1 MKSRVIFAAAFF
13 ALASLPTMNWAQEP
27 EADSAEFGQDR
38 FETKRDDGENPFAA
52 KQLEEHKLQ
61 LKIQEK
67 QLRKQ
72 ADEMRKHGEFA
83 AKEAHK
89 QAELAQIKFRSVFRG
104 PGNPRFMNE
113 INEQAAKYRDAD
125 NEEEKSTALKNLNQ
139 VVDKCFED
147 DMKVREQELASIE
160 ERLNKLR
167 AQLDRR
173 RAKKQEIV
181 DLQVKVVINDAEGL
195 GFYSESKGDMFKFRV
210 PMPVVTE
217 MARPWE
223 APATWEQAVPPPF
236 PGAAPGPVPAAA
248 PAPPAPVGTIRI
260 EGRGMEIGPPVPTS
274 VVKLEKSADGELT
287 LVPQPVFDRR
297 PLSLGAEGDLVRLL
311 QFQLNT
317 RLEPSPNLDVDAD
330 FGPATEQAVKDF
342 QKQEDLEVTG
352 VVDEA
357 TRKELDRR
365 N

>member
-1 MKSRVIFAAAFF
+1 MNHRVVFAAVFF
-13 ALASLPTMNWAQEP
+13 AAASLPTINWAQEP
-27 EADSAEFGQDR
+27 AEKSSDN
-38 FETKRDDGENPFAA
+38 GENPFAA
-52 KQLEEHKLQ
+52 KLLEERKIE

-67 QLRKQ
+67 ELRKQ
-72 ADEMRKHGEFA
+72 ADEMRKHAEFA

-104 PGNPRFMNE
+104 PGNPRFMTE
-113 INEQAAKYRDAD
+113 INEQAAKYRDAE
-125 NEEEKSTALKNLNQ
+125 NEEDKSTALKKLNE

-195 GFYSESKGDMFKFRV
+195 GFYSEAKGDMFKFRV

-217 MARPWE
+217 IAGPWE
-223 APATWEQAVPPPF
+223 APATWEASPPRPS
-236 PGAAPGPVPAAA
+236 ADVAPGPVPAAA
-248 PAPPAPVGTIRI
+248 PAPPAPLGTLRI
-260 EGRGMEIGPPVPTS
+260 EGRGLEVGPLVPTT
-274 VVKLEKSADGELT
+274 VVNFEKSADGELT
-287 LVPQPVFDRR
+287 IVPPVAFDRR
-297 PLSLGAEGDLVRLL
+297 PLGLGAEGDAVRLL
-311 QFQLNT
+311 QFQLNE
-317 RLEPSPNLDVDAD
+317 RLEPSPNLDPDAD

-342 QKQEDLEVTG
+342 QKQEGLKVTG
-352 VVDEA
+352 IVDEA

-365 N
+365 VRKPAEE

>member
-1 MKSRVIFAAAFF
+1 MKSRVIFAAALF

-27 EADSAEFGQDR
+27 ADKASDN
-38 FETKRDDGENPFAA
+38 GENPFAA
-52 KQLEEHKLQ
+52 KQLEEHKIE
-61 LKIQEK
+61 LKKQEK

-72 ADEMRKHGEFA
+72 ADEMRKHAEFA

-104 PGNPRFMNE
+104 PGNPRFMTE
-113 INEQAAKYRDAD
+113 INEQAAKYRDAE
-125 NEEEKSTALKNLNQ
+125 NEEDKSTALKNLNE

-160 ERLNKLR
+160 ERLNKLQ

-217 MARPWE
+217 IAGPWE
-223 APATWEQAVPPPF
+223 APASWEATPPRP
-236 PGAAPGPVPAAA
+236 AADVAPRPVPAAA

-260 EGRGMEIGPPVPTS
+260 EGGGMEIGPPVPTT
-274 VVKLEKSADGELT
+274 VVNLEKTADGGLAFT
-287 LVPQPVFDRR
+287 PPVAFDRR

>member
-1 MKSRVIFAAAFF
+1 MKHRVVFAAVFF
-13 ALASLPTMNWAQEP
+13 AAASLPTMNWAQEP
-27 EADSAEFGQDR
+27 ANN
-38 FETKRDDGENPFAA
+38 GESPYGANRYGSGPPSD
-52 KQLEEHKLQ
+52 KQLEEHKIE
-61 LKIQEK
+61 LKKQEK

-72 ADEMRKHGEFA
+72 ADEMRKHAEFA

-104 PGNPRFMNE
+104 PGNPRFMTE
-113 INEQAAKYRDAD
+113 INEQAVKYRDAD
-125 NEEEKSTALKNLNQ
+125 NEKDKSTAMKNLNE
-139 VVDKCFED
+139 VIDKCFED

-195 GFYSESKGDMFKFRV
+195 GFYSEAKGDMFKFRV
-210 PMPVVTE
+210 PVPVMTDL
-217 MARPWE
+217 ASPWE
-223 APATWEQAVPPPF
+223 ARWETNAPPHSAD
-236 PGAAPGPVPAAA
+236 AAPGPVPAAA
-248 PAPPAPVGTIRI
+248 PNPPAPLGTIRI
-260 EGRGMEIGPPVPTS
+260 HGRGMEVGPPVPTT
-274 VVKLEKSADGELT
+274 VVNLEKTAEGELT